1 MGSLRQTQ
9 FSSSQFCRGHPPLL
23 RWLSCQIS
31 QSIHPC
37 FGLLLLLLLLAVPTL
52 LWGRCDRHN
61 SPPASSVVDVLL
73 RCSDGSH
80 VRFHTG
86 YLSLLWS
93 SSSSSPS
100 CSHVVVGLLRQT
112 QFSFSQFCRGHP
124 PPLLRWLSC
133 QISQKNAPKS
143 KNAV

>member
-1 MGSLRQTQ
+1 M
-9 FSSSQFCRGHPPLL
+9 
-23 RWLSCQIS
+23 
-31 QSIHPC
+31 C
-37 FGLLLLLLLLAVPTL
+37 FGRCDIIRRALLLLAVPTL
-52 LWGRCDRHN
+52 LWGRCGRHN
-61 SPPASSVVDVLL
+61 SPPASFVVDIL

-133 QISQKNAPKS
+133 QIYNTIQYNTILFISEHSTINTDNYAI
-143 KNAV
+143 A